1 MKQIG
6 IGVIGLG
13 MGSILLEL
21 NSIAESA
28 LVVRG
33 VCSRRLEKARHFK
46 NEYNLKYAV
55 EDYRELVDKEDI
67 DIIAVYSPDHLH
79 AEHCIAALEAGKHVV
94 CTKPLVAS
102 LEDAKTIVRLVEE
115 KGAKFL
121 TGQTMRYEP
130 QFAAIKRMYDDG
142 DLGDILL
149 AEAHYVHD
157 MRPVFKTTP
166 WRLTAPKDYLY
177 GAVCH
182 PVDLLRWFLGDVD
195 EVFAYGSKG
204 NLTPEYPLLSNFLL
218 NLRFTNGIM
227 ARAMG
232 AFDLVHPPMP
242 MMGISVFGSRG
253 TAIGSYTDKKGG
265 NVKVVLDKLE
275 PKSEEVINFPPETD
289 GAYGHGKT
297 VFRYLRH
304 FEECL
309 RNDTTPVP
317 DAREGAKSGAVSAAA
332 WESIRI
338 GAPVKV
344 FNDF

>member
-1 MKQIG
+1 VEQIG

-21 NSIAESA
+21 NKNTESA
-28 LVVRG
+28 LMVKG
-33 VCSRRLEKARHFK
+33 VCSRRVENALRIKD
-46 NEYNLKYAV
+46 EYKIKYAV
-55 EDYRELVDKEDI
+55 DDYRELLNKEEI

-102 LEDAKTIVRLVEE
+102 LEDAKVIVRLVDE
-115 KGAKFL
+115 KRVKFL

-130 QFAAIKRMYDDG
+130 QFSAIKRMHDDG
-142 DLGDILL
+142 DLGDILF

-157 MRPVFKTTP
+157 MRPVFKATP

-204 NLTPEYPLLSNFLL
+204 NLTPEYPLPSNFLL
-218 NLRFTNGIM
+218 NLKFTNGIM

-253 TAIGSYTDKKGG
+253 TAIGTFTDKEGG
-265 NVKVVLDKLE
+265 NVKVVLDKFE
-275 PKSEEVINFPPETD
+275 PKSEAVIAFPAETE

-309 RNDTTPVP
+309 RDDTTPVP
-317 DAREGAKSGAVSAAA
+317 DAREGAKSVAVSAAA
-332 WESIRI
+332 WESIET
-338 GAPVKV
+338 GAPAKV